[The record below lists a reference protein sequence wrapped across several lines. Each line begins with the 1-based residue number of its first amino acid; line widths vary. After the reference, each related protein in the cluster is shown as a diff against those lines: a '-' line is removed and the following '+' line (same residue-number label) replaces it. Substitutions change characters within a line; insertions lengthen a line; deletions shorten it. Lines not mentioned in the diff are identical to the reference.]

1 LTREDLTQVVSGY
14 HEISV
19 EDEIVSAGKLL
30 SGAGIRVHVSGE
42 PEQLPAQVQETTA
55 WFIRESATN
64 ILKHSRATWAE
75 ISIAG
80 SAVQVVNDG
89 ARGSIGKLG
98 GTRPLQQRALEFD

>member
-1 LTREDLTQVVSGY
+1 M
-14 HEISV
+14 
-19 EDEIVSAGKLL
+19 
-30 SGAGIRVHVSGE
+30 HVSGE

-98 GTRPLQQRALEFD
+98 GTRPLQQRALEFDGSIELRNRDGEFTAALTWKETS